1 MIKGKK
7 TKNIKVAP
15 IKRLVAYGI
24 DWYLSALCMSLAV
37 VVITSINQHD
47 LIVENILSNLPN
59 ELALLALILGMLLTI
74 LYFLIPELLMKE
86 KHQGQTFGKMVM
98 KIKVVS
104 YDDSPATLKAL
115 FIRYFIGL
123 IVIEQTLNSASFSL
137 RTFVSMISSNEVS
150 QCIYYIGL
158 SITFLSLV
166 LMFIRP
172 EGKML
177 HDIIAKTKV
186 VEVE

>member
-1 MIKGKK
+1 MTKGKK
-7 TKNIKVAP
+7 TKSIKAAP

-37 VVITSINQHD
+37 VVITSIDRKD
-47 LIVENILSNLPN
+47 LIIENILSNLSN
-59 ELALLALILGMLLTI
+59 SLALLALVLGMLLTI

-86 KHQGQTFGKMVM
+86 KHQGQTFGKMIM

-104 YDDSPATLKAL
+104 ADGSPAALKAL
-115 FIRYFIGL
+115 FIRYFICL
-123 IVIEQTLNSASFSL
+123 ILIEQTLNSASFSL
-137 RTFVSMISSNEVS
+137 RTFIGMIGSNEAA

-158 SITFLSLV
+158 AITFLSLV
-166 LMFIRP
+166 LMFTRP
-172 EGKML
+172 DGKML
-177 HDIIAKTKV
+177 HDVIAKTKV